1 MKHNTLW
8 EAQVSAYPDSLRL
21 TDTQMLDALRTA
33 IPDWVAESKYEDWDN
48 YAARYEINEWYAPL
62 WYRDWRELQI
72 EQARARWAR
81 NAFMYRAQNTQGFF
95 YACVKRPDGTYRY
108 VGFRDG
114 FEEQDYASGFDGMEY
129 TPQGETL

>member
-8 EAQVSAYPDSLRL
+8 EAQISAYPDSLRL
-21 TDTQMLDALRTA
+21 TDTQMLYTLRTA

-48 YAARYEINEWYAPL
+48 YSARHEINEWYAPL

-81 NAFMYRAQNTQGFF
+81 NAFLYRTQNPQGFF
-95 YACVKRPDGTYRY
+95 YACVKRPDGTYRC

-129 TPQGETL
+129 TPQGEQV

>member
-21 TDTQMLDALRTA
+21 TDTQMLEALRTA
-33 IPDWVAESKYEDWDN
+33 IPDWVAEHKFEDWRHYD
-48 YAARYEINEWYAPL
+48 ARHEMGWYASIGYENWKQL
-62 WYRDWRELQI
+62 EI
-72 EQARARWAR
+72 EMTRARWAR
-81 NAFMYRAQNTQGFF
+81 NAFLYRTQNAQGFF

-108 VGFRDG
+108 IGFRDG

-129 TPQGETL
+129 TPQGETK